1 MFHPI
6 GPKTGVQVVRIQFP
20 QLGTTRVL
28 GSGPHSSLAQLA
40 ELSTGCAD
48 RLGDKLGTDTGFGLL
63 QETLSVPCVCVGWG
77 QVPSGEKLRR
87 KTVHWSAVVN
97 PGTPPTS
104 QAVARPGE
112 AGRARGALCAWAQHG
127 RKGLHWMG
135 APGHAG

>member
-6 GPKTGVQVVRIQFP
+6 GPKTRVQVVRIQFP

-63 QETLSVPCVCVGWG
+63 QETLCSLWGVGAGTFGREAEEENCALECSCKPGHPTHLPGSGKAWG
-77 QVPSGEKLRR
+77 SRE
-87 KTVHWSAVVN
+87 
-97 PGTPPTS
+97 S
-104 QAVARPGE
+104 Q
-112 AGRARGALCAWAQHG
+112 GALCAWAQHG